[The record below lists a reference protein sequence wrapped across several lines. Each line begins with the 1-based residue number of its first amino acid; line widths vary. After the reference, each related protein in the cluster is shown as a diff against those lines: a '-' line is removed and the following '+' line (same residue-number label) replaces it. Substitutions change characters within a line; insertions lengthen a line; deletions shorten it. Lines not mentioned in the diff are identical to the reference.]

1 MATNYIQPMRNLN
14 EVLNYLSS
22 RAQDFYEDFVI
33 DETTTD
39 GAMLFIEGKVDAEYG
54 FGKDCGQYLNRT
66 NVHIGEAYLIDE
78 DGEDVVVLDREE
90 LESYLSF
97 C

>member
-39 GAMLFIEGKVDAEYG
+39 GSMLFIEGKVDAEYG
-54 FGKDCGQYLNRT
+54 FGQDCGPYLNRA
-66 NVHIGEAYLIDE
+66 NVHIGDAYLIDE